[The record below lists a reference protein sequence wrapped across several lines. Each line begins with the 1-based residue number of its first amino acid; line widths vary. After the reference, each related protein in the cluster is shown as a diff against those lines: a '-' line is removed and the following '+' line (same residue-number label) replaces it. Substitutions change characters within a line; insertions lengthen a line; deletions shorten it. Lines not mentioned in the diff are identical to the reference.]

1 MAETAPTETAPVATE
16 ADLALIKRLI
26 PHRYPFLF
34 IDKVIGIVPHERA
47 TGIKN
52 VTANEPHFEGH
63 FPARPIMPGVT
74 IVEALAQTS
83 AVLVSLSVD
92 LMDKEALVYFMAI
105 DNCRFRRM
113 VVPGDVL
120 QLDVEVKRGG
130 GKVWKFAGRASVDG
144 QLACE
149 AEFTAMLDVAG
160 DVGRAG

>member
-1 MAETAPTETAPVATE
+1 MADATPAPVIEPVTE
-16 ADLALIKRLI
+16 ADLALIKRII

-34 IDKVIGIVPHERA
+34 IDRVVGITPYERA

-52 VTANEPHFEGH
+52 VTCNEPHFEGH

-74 IVEALAQTS
+74 VIEAMAQTS
-83 AVLVSLSVD
+83 AVLVGISMD
-92 LMDKEALVYFMAI
+92 LIDREVLTYFMSI

-120 QLDVEVKRGG
+120 ELHVEAKRSG
-130 GKVWKFAGRASVDG
+130 GKVWKFAGRAEVGG

-149 AEFTAMLDVAG
+149 AEFAAMLDIRGDAG
-160 DVGRAG
+160 RKG